1 MDVELPKLAD
11 TLVEGTVTRW
21 LKHAGDQVRQGEPL
35 VEVETDKVNTEL
47 EAPAD
52 GVLAELLAAEGET
65 VPVGQVIAR
74 IADAGGSGAV
84 PDEQASQYAERG
96 PSRAERRAEHVRRA
110 AATVPQGVCARE
122 VAAVAD
128 GRLDAAVAAVAGAG
142 WPALAVL
149 PASRSHLAMPALPD
163 GQAALVVLGAPRDGR
178 RLLTL
183 CFDRR
188 VMDDWSA
195 DRLLRE
201 IALAL

>member
-74 IADAGGSGAV
+74 IADAGGSGGGARQ
-84 PDEQASQYAERG
+84 PAPPHPGGGPPPGPRRG
-96 PSRAERRAEHVRRA
+96 
-110 AATVPQGVCARE
+110 G
-122 VAAVAD
+122 
-128 GRLDAAVAAVAGAG
+128 
-142 WPALAVL
+142 
-149 PASRSHLAMPALPD
+149 
-163 GQAALVVLGAPRDGR
+163 
-178 RLLTL
+178 
-183 CFDRR
+183 
-188 VMDDWSA
+188 
-195 DRLLRE
+195 
-201 IALAL
+201 

>member
-35 VEVETDKVNTEL
+35 VE
-47 EAPAD
+47 
-52 GVLAELLAAEGET
+52 GET

-84 PDEQASQYAERG
+84 PDEQASQHAERG

-142 WPALAVL
+142 AGWA
-149 PASRSHLAMPALPD
+149 R
-163 GQAALVVLGAPRDGR
+163 GAPRPR
-178 RLLTL
+178 SRLPP
-183 CFDRR
+183 
-188 VMDDWSA
+188 A
-195 DRLLRE
+195 N
-201 IALAL
+201 AP